1 MRQTAAGRARGGD
14 RLPGAPSGPEPSSP
28 RARSPDGAQR
38 SSPGVGA
45 DLCARSAP
53 PAGAGAAAVT
63 LREGLAGGREPVS
76 GQGRAQS
83 QARGS
88 RRFRHLGLSRVRL
101 ATPRTGSPTLRTRR
115 QLLLPRESGAPCRP
129 RRPGPASA
137 PLGWAR
143 AATRS
148 RWQGGRSG
156 PRGAL
161 PCSSRGARRGQG
173 QQPRSQ
179 RLGSARAA
187 VSLGPARV
195 TGARGPGPQ
204 VRTDRTDPAPRRG
217 ALRSRAAEGAGREG
231 SERLWPPLP
240 QNSSAEAEFAPRTVH
255 PFPGCSFMVPGVF
268 TGLCIITTVGFRILS

>member
-1 MRQTAAGRARGGD
+1 MPQTAAGRARGGD

-38 SSPGVGA
+38 SSPG
-45 DLCARSAP
+45 
-53 PAGAGAAAVT
+53 
-63 LREGLAGGREPVS
+63 AGGRSLCPQRPAGRCRCGCRDPSGGVS
-76 GQGRAQS
+76 GRARAGQRAGPS
-83 QARGS
+83 AEPARGGQ
-88 RRFRHLGLSRVRL
+88 RFRHLGLSRVRL

-143 AATRS
+143 AATRG

-161 PCSSRGARRGQG
+161 PCSSRGARRGRG
-173 QQPRSQ
+173 QQPRSR

-195 TGARGPGPQ
+195 TGAQGPRGPGPQ
-204 VRTDRTDPAPRRG
+204 VRTDPAPRRG

-231 SERLWPPLP
+231 SERLWSPPP

>member
-1 MRQTAAGRARGGD
+1 MPQTAAGRARGGD
-14 RLPGAPSGPEPSSP
+14 RLPGAASGPEPSSP
-28 RARSPDGAQR
+28 RARSPDSAQR
-38 SSPGVGA
+38 SSPGGGA

-83 QARGS
+83 RPEVAGASAISACRES
-88 RRFRHLGLSRVRL
+88 
-101 ATPRTGSPTLRTRR
+101 TRR

-143 AATRS
+143 AATRG

-179 RLGSARAA
+179 RLESARAA

-195 TGARGPGPQ
+195 TGAQGP
-204 VRTDRTDPAPRRG
+204 
-217 ALRSRAAEGAGREG
+217 RAAGANRP
-231 SERLWPPLP
+231 R
-240 QNSSAEAEFAPRTVH
+240 SSAGSAAESRCRGRGSRGERATVVASAAEQLRGGGIRTPHSSPISRVQFHGAWCIYRAVH
-255 PFPGCSFMVPGVF
+255 HHHSRF
-268 TGLCIITTVGFRILS
+268 

>member
-1 MRQTAAGRARGGD
+1 MPQTAAGRARGGE

-38 SSPGVGA
+38 SSPGGG

-83 QARGS
+83 QARGG

-115 QLLLPRESGAPCRP
+115 QLLLPRESAAPCWP
-129 RRPGPASA
+129 HRPGPASA

-143 AATRS
+143 AATRG

-161 PCSSRGARRGQG
+161 PCSSRGARRGRG
-173 QQPRSQ
+173 QQPRSR

-195 TGARGPGPQ
+195 TRAQGP
-204 VRTDRTDPAPRRG
+204 
-217 ALRSRAAEGAGREG
+217 RAAGANGPR
-231 SERLWPPLP
+231 
-240 QNSSAEAEFAPRTVH
+240 SSAGSAAESRCRGRGSRGERATVAASAAEQLRGGGIRTARNSPISRVQFHGAWCIYRAVH
-255 PFPGCSFMVPGVF
+255 HHHSRF
-268 TGLCIITTVGFRILS
+268 

>member
-1 MRQTAAGRARGGD
+1 MQRRD
-14 RLPGAPSGPEPSSP
+14 P
-28 RARSPDGAQR
+28 RATNSSWPRPGRRPPPGRPIRPRTFLPARAVPRQR
-38 SSPGVGA
+38 PALEPREGGG

-83 QARGS
+83 QARGG

-129 RRPGPASA
+129 RRPGPSSP

-143 AATRS
+143 AATRG

-195 TGARGPGPQ
+195 TGAQGPRAAGA
-204 VRTDRTDPAPRRG
+204 DRG

-231 SERLWPPLP
+231 SERLWPPPP